1 LDTNEVHT
9 LINAL
14 KSIVD
19 ENNGIITI
27 PDYGTYGILNL
38 KGTNYNFYFD
48 LNRQGHR
55 SPKCTFQLRETKHKS
70 DVLLRV
76 DLFGRPHINPI
87 GNYKYSGQEI
97 PCPHIHLA
105 DYKDFGISV
114 AIPLSDPL
122 ASIKLG
128 KSGTDDL
135 VDCLKKV
142 LHRINAANYKYFRYN
157 ENKNLEI

>member
-1 LDTNEVHT
+1 MASTP
-9 LINAL
+9 
-14 KSIVD
+14 
-19 ENNGIITI
+19 NN
-27 PDYGTYGILNL
+27 Y
-38 KGTNYNFYFD
+38 KGFV
-48 LNRQGHR
+48 
-55 SPKCTFQLRETKHKS
+55 S
-70 DVLLRV
+70 
-76 DLFGRPHINPI
+76 
-87 GNYKYSGQEI
+87 KYSGQEI